1 MASSDKIG
9 LAETTKFKGSPSSSS
24 SSSSSSIFSKT
35 SQATAHKGSS
45 NLLAVKCCLRTDER
59 EMHLQ
64 LFREAQMLLVLVQ
77 QAKEDQP
84 QRNVDLYI

>member
-9 LAETTKFKGSPSSSS
+9 LAETTKFKGSPSSS

-64 LFREAQMLLVLVQ
+64 LFRKAQMLLVLVQ

>member
-9 LAETTKFKGSPSSSS
+9 LAETTKFKGSPSSS

-77 QAKEDQP
+77 QVKEDQP

>member
-9 LAETTKFKGSPSSSS
+9 LAETTKFKGSPSSST
-24 SSSSSSIFSKT
+24 SIFSKT
-35 SQATAHKGSS
+35 SQAIAHKGSS
-45 NLLAVKCCLRTDER
+45 SLLAVKCCLRIDER

-64 LFREAQMLLVLVQ
+64 LLREAQML
-77 QAKEDQP
+77 QAKEGQP